1 MLMRSKK
8 YGRLAL
14 VLTIFFILFIL
25 LFFYLDR
32 SNMITRLIK
41 NSGFLGVLL
50 AFLTMAFVSM
60 TPVPT
65 EGLLVL
71 YQKVYGVYV
80 GTSVAWM
87 GANLGSII
95 IFHIA
100 RSYGLKYLLEFVKPQ
115 YFERVDDWVRRKGI
129 WGSFL
134 ARLLPIPAFAA
145 NYITGALPSV
155 RFWPYVWT
163 AALSIIPY
171 YVATALIFLG
181 VSRQVWP
188 WLIVGALGILV
199 IWGVGYWVKGRSV
212 K

>member
-1 MLMRSKK
+1 MRSKK

-14 VLTIFFILFIL
+14 VLTILVISSIL

-41 NSGFLGVLL
+41 DSGFLGVIL

-65 EGLLVL
+65 EGLLIL
-71 YQKVYGVYV
+71 YQKVYGVYM
-80 GTSVAWM
+80 GTSIAWM

-95 IFHIA
+95 IFFIA
-100 RSYGLKYLLEFVKPQ
+100 RSYGQKYLLEFVKPQ
-115 YFERVDDWVRRKGI
+115 YFEQVDDWIRRKGTL
-129 WGSFL
+129 GLFL

-145 NYITGALPSV
+145 NYITGVLPCV

-163 AALSIIPY
+163 AAVTIIPY
-171 YVATALIFLG
+171 YLATALIFLG

-188 WLIVGALGILV
+188 WLIVGTLGIV
-199 IWGVGYWVKGRSV
+199 AFSGVGYWVKGRSE